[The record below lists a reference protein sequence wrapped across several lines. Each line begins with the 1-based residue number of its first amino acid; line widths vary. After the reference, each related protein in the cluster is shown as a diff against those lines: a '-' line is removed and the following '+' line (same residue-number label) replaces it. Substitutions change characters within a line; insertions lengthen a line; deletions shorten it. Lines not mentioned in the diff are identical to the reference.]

1 MIINFGRSGNIG
13 KPDPEGI
20 KIIVRDCRQITFV
33 TLNRFCPLSK
43 KPSSPLF
50 LMDNIKI
57 DRIPTEIKSKIHTF
71 FTLHFKFEGTSY
83 KNL

>member
-1 MIINFGRSGNIG
+1 MIINFGSGNIG

-33 TLNRFCPLSK
+33 TLNRFCLLSK
-43 KPSSPLF
+43 KPSTPLF
-50 LMDNIKI
+50 LTDNIKI
-57 DRIPTEIKSKIHTF
+57 DRIPIEIKSKIHTF
-71 FTLHFKFEGTSY
+71 FTLYFKFEGTSY